1 MNDLIN
7 SIIYW
12 RIRKCILTI
21 ITVFVTLLLLN
32 GCRSDN
38 QTADEKPNKK
48 TIVILFD
55 STSIETFSRQYAS
68 IKYLDDNLIPRTRNY
83 ALSLSSDTKVTIQ
96 TRRDYLD
103 IAYKDKSRVTKRFLI
118 KNGDSLLLS
127 LKQKKPVFTLLNHR
141 TLPAYDV
148 NYHRLKNDSL
158 YSGKL
163 PGIED
168 YYYLHREINSPYSL
182 IAHDEEMMEELEK
195 LKKKAYANLKQ
206 ENVFIDS
213 LMVKGLISKAQGDYF
228 QLENSFNLEVLHLYQ
243 NDGISFSDSIATGK
257 LLSHKTYQAGDGEI
271 NLLNC
276 TFYHD
281 LLDLYYRDFLM
292 LKVGERPNLALYDTI
307 KAIDYLEEDIK
318 RSLLLKY
325 SDNLLTTLPVD
336 DKENYLNFFSKDLD
350 NQAWTDYLVI
360 KHKAVDIFS
369 GELKLTDKNNNSFTA
384 ELLLFDNKG
393 KLLYIDIWA
402 AWCLPCIKE
411 IPNSIALSD
420 EYQYKDVTFAYL
432 SLDQNIGHWTSAEE
446 KYLNKDRQQSYF
458 VDSLNVALIN
468 REFGIKSIPRY
479 LLYNKQGEL
488 IHDNAPRPGSTEIRK
503 LLDLYLEEKQ

>member
-68 IKYLDDNLIPRTRNY
+68 IKYLDDNLIPRNY

-141 TLPAYDV
+141 TLPTYDI
-148 NYHRLKNDSL
+148 NYHHLKNDSL
-158 YSGKL
+158 YKGKL

-168 YYYLHREINSPYSL
+168 YYYLHREINSPFSL
-182 IAHDEEMMEELEK
+182 LAGDKEMIKELEK
-195 LKKKAYANLKQ
+195 LKEKACLNLKQ

-228 QLENSFNLEVLHLYQ
+228 QLENSFNLEVLDLYEHDAI
-243 NDGISFSDSIATGK
+243 NFSDIIATNR
-257 LLSHKTYQAGDGEI
+257 LLSSKTYQVGDGEI
-271 NLLNC
+271 NLLHY
-276 TFYHD
+276 TFYDD
-281 LLDLYYRDFLM
+281 LLDLYYKDFL
-292 LKVGERPNLALYDTI
+292 LPKIGKKVNTVLFDTI
-307 KAIDYLEEDIK
+307 KAIGYVEENVK
-318 RSLLLKY
+318 KSLLLKH
-325 SDNLLTTLPVD
+325 SDNLLSTLSVE
-336 DKENYLNFFSKDLD
+336 DKENYLNLFNNELG
-350 NQAWTDYLVI
+350 NQTWTDYLVNRHRAI
-360 KHKAVDIFS
+360 DIFS
-369 GELKLTDKNNNSFTA
+369 DELQLTDKNSSSFTS
-384 ELLLFDNKG
+384 ELLLLDNKG
-393 KLLYIDIWA
+393 KLMYVDLWA

-411 IPNSIALSD
+411 IPNSIALST
-420 EYQYKDVTFAYL
+420 EYQHEEVAFVYL
-432 SLDQNIGHWTSAEE
+432 SLDRNINHWINAEKE
-446 KYLNKDRQQSYF
+446 YLNEERQQSYF
-458 VDSLNVALIN
+458 VDSLNQVSI
-468 REFGIKSIPRY
+468 REVFGIKSVPRY
-479 LLYNKQGEL
+479 LLYDKQGQL
-488 IHDNAPRPGSTEIRK
+488 IHNNAPRPGSIEIRK
-503 LLDLYLEEKQ
+503 LIDQYLWE